1 MATEQ
6 KPAQESTWEPARES
20 ILQEADRIAGH
31 SRSRDY
37 GHPRENFRRI
47 ANLCWAYFASRPE
60 FAQIEFTISEE
71 DVGHMLI
78 LMKVARNQNA
88 VKRDNLVDIAGYSKC
103 LAMIAGMEDDSFSPP
118 TPARGD
124 ESGHESPFMIF

>member
-1 MATEQ
+1 MTTEQ
-6 KPAQESTWEPARES
+6 KPARESTRESTQES

-37 GHPRENFRRI
+37 GHPQANFRRI
-47 ANLCWAYFASRPE
+47 ANLWEAYFASRPE
-60 FAQIEFTISEE
+60 LAQTELIISEE

-78 LMKVARNQNA
+78 LMKVARNQNRP
-88 VKRDNLVDIAGYSKC
+88 KRDNLVDIAGYSKC

-118 TPARGD
+118 TPARAD
-124 ESGHESPFMIF
+124 ESGPESPFVDF

>member
-1 MATEQ
+1 MTTEQ
-6 KPAQESTWEPARES
+6 KPARESTRESTQES

-37 GHPRENFRRI
+37 GHPRENFQRI
-47 ANLCWAYFASRPE
+47 ADLWDAYLANKFGDSPRITP
-60 FAQIEFTISEE
+60 E

-78 LMKVARNQNA
+78 LMKVARNQNKP
-88 VKRDNLVDIAGYSKC
+88 KRDNLVDIAGYSKC

-118 TPARGD
+118 TPARAD
-124 ESGHESPFMIF
+124 EFGPESLSLNL